1 MAKRSSTKTLIY
13 VLVIL
18 IVALGVL
25 AVLAKTMGWMDNDGS
40 EYTVQTEIAALRTIS
55 QEVAASGRIQPEVEV
70 IIRPDVSGEIIEL
83 NVIEGDYVREGDLL
97 LRIKPDIYEARIDEL
112 NAQLLTQRAR
122 MEQTRSGLLQAEAEH
137 VKNQELYER
146 KLISEIQYLQSKNN
160 YESQKASLNAA
171 EYQIES
177 ASAQLRRAKEEL
189 EQTVIRAPQA
199 GTISSLAVEQGER
212 VLGQAQ
218 TAGTEMMRIVRME
231 QMEME
236 VEVNENDIIHVSID
250 DTASIEVDAYPNRSF
265 EGIVT
270 EIANSADITGS
281 GSAQQVTNFMVK
293 IRITTPH
300 NLEDNLS
307 GTFIP
312 ASFGTG
318 DNTREEP
325 PRFKPGMSG
334 TVDIRTKTV
343 TNVVSVPIQAVTVR
357 DFAELENRSNRSN
370 NEDEQGE
377 STISSDDLPGEGT
390 ETASPSGK
398 EEGDVRR
405 VVFLHVDGN
414 AILREVE
421 TGISDNTHIQ
431 IMSGLSEGD
440 EVVTGSYKILSRDLA
455 DGDKLLVENKK

>member
-1 MAKRSSTKTLIY
+1 MANRSSTKTLIY

-318 DNTREEP
+318 
-325 PRFKPGMSG
+325 
-334 TVDIRTKTV
+334 
-343 TNVVSVPIQAVTVR
+343 
-357 DFAELENRSNRSN
+357 
-370 NEDEQGE
+370 
-377 STISSDDLPGEGT
+377 
-390 ETASPSGK
+390 
-398 EEGDVRR
+398 
-405 VVFLHVDGN
+405 
-414 AILREVE
+414 
-421 TGISDNTHIQ
+421 
-431 IMSGLSEGD
+431 
-440 EVVTGSYKILSRDLA
+440 
-455 DGDKLLVENKK
+455 